1 MAINRAAAHGAS
13 LVHGPTYSQIVDKT
27 FGALLHEEAET
38 YGSSPLV
45 VSDHQNRTLTYAEA
59 DKRSDH
65 LARGL
70 AAVGVRKGDRV
81 AIIMGNMV
89 EYVEL
94 FYVCAKLAA
103 LITFANYGYC
113 TASKNS
119 TPRSHRAEAAFWLWP
134 QGLIDTITI
143 PGFRI

>member
-13 LVHGPTYSQIVDKT
+13 LVHGPPYSQIVDKT
-27 FGALLHEEAET
+27 FGALLHEQAKT

-45 VSDHQNRTLTYAEA
+45 VSHHQNRTLTYSET

-81 AIIMGNMV
+81 PIMMGNMV

-94 FYVCAKLAA
+94 FYACAKLGA
-103 LITFANYGYC
+103 LITLANYGYC

-119 TPRSHRAEAAFWLWP
+119 EAAFWFWF
-134 QGLIDTITI
+134 QDLIDTITI